1 MDSLVIQ
8 LLGLGIILISLVNI
22 HHILASSKRTKVW
35 VPQKVEVVQPEPRP
49 MRPVGR
55 AIDVDTVELGR
66 SKFVPRLTAETTSFD
81 DLYGSSPSR

>member
-8 LLGLGIILISLVNI
+8 LLGFGIILISLVNI

-35 VPQKVEVVQPEPRP
+35 IPQKVETVQPEPRP

-55 AIDVDTVELGR
+55 TIDVDSVELDR
-66 SKFVPRLTAETTSFD
+66 STFVPRLTAEPSSFD
-81 DLYGSSPSR
+81 DLYGSRR